1 MLFNRIIP
9 CLLLK
14 NQGLVKTI
22 KFKNERYIGDPINAV
37 KLFNEKEVDEIMLL
51 DIEASSKNQEPNY
64 ALIEEIANECF
75 IPLCYGGGIRLISQM
90 HKIFSLGVE
99 KISLSKKAID
109 DINFIKQAINIFGSQ
124 SIVVT
129 LDYKKNF
136 FGKKIIYI
144 CNGKIKTKYYL
155 EEYVDILNE
164 VGVGEIVLNSID
176 NDGVMLGYDKEAI
189 KKMSKRST
197 IPIVAL
203 GGAGKL
209 SDMVEIIKEAEV
221 TAAAA
226 GSLFVYHGK
235 LKGILINY
243 PKFDDIQSMMKGK
256 VK

>member
-1 MLFNRIIP
+1 MLFNRIVP

-22 KFKNERYIGDPINAV
+22 KFKNERYIGDPINTV
-37 KLFNEKEVDEIMLL
+37 KLFNEKDVDEIMLL
-51 DIEASSKNQEPNY
+51 DIGVTLKNQEPDF

-75 IPLCYGGGIRLISQM
+75 IPLCYGGGVRSISQM
-90 HKIFSLGVE
+90 YKIYALGIE
-99 KISLSKKAID
+99 KISLSSKAID
-109 DINFIKQAINIFGSQ
+109 DINFIKEAINIFGSQ

-129 LDYKKNF
+129 LDYKKTF
-136 FGKKIIYI
+136 FGKKMIYV
-144 CNGKIKTKYYL
+144 CNGKIKTKYSV
-155 EEYVDILNE
+155 EEYVNILNE

-176 NDGVMLGYDKEAI
+176 NDGTMLGYDKETI
-189 KKMSKRST
+189 KIMSKMT
-197 IPIVAL
+197 KIPIIAL
-203 GGAGKL
+203 GGAGNL
-209 SDMVEIIKEAEV
+209 NDMIEIIKEADI

-243 PKFDDIQSMMKGK
+243 PKFDDIQLMMNSE